1 MGECHYMESR
11 ILNKIN
17 KKIDIREMNINLT
30 VDEDKIAY
38 LDGETKTWDEVV
50 KIGLLVGK
58 NRKIKNVVN
67 NLHPKDIKLPKKD
80 KRKLIKQG
88 QSIGVIEHTD
98 VVIVG
103 GGIVGCG
110 IARELSKY
118 NLNISL
124 VEKESDVAEGTS
136 KANNGMIHP
145 GNATMPFTLKAKLNV
160 KGNAMYSAWAE
171 ELNFPF
177 KRTGSII
184 LAYNRAEKK
193 VLNAANIAGKLNRV
207 PGMKKISG
215 KKVMELEP
223 TLTKEPKSGLWTP
236 STAYV
241 DGYGVTIALAENA
254 ANNGVKFHLATEV
267 VDIVVIQGQV
277 KGVVTSQGIIKS
289 KYVINCA
296 GLYADDIAEMAGDKF
311 YTIHARKGGILIFDK
326 NKRGVLRASNSPNT
340 KDRNAQSKGG
350 GAQSTVEGNAL
361 WGPSA
366 REIMD
371 KDDLSFKKED
381 LEYSLTVGK
390 TTNPHLN
397 KGDVITYFSGL
408 RAADYKEDFIIE
420 KSKKIKGFIH
430 VAGIQSPGLASA
442 PAIAEMV
449 VDIVKNEE
457 TLKKNPHYNPIR
469 KKAIEFRNLSRKEQD
484 QVIKKNPKYGN
495 VICRCETIT
504 EGEIIDAIKGP
515 IPCTTVDGV
524 KRRTRASMGR
534 CQGGFCGPKILS
546 ILARELDKDVT
557 EISQKGHDSYIIL
570 AKAREIKTGGESNEY
585 DK

>member
-1 MGECHYMESR
+1 
-11 ILNKIN
+11 
-17 KKIDIREMNINLT
+17 
-30 VDEDKIAY
+30 
-38 LDGETKTWDEVV
+38 
-50 KIGLLVGK
+50 
-58 NRKIKNVVN
+58 
-67 NLHPKDIKLPKKD
+67 
-80 KRKLIKQG
+80 
-88 QSIGVIEHTD
+88 
-98 VVIVG
+98 
-103 GGIVGCG
+103 
-110 IARELSKY
+110 
-118 NLNISL
+118 
-124 VEKESDVAEGTS
+124 
-136 KANNGMIHP
+136 
-145 GNATMPFTLKAKLNV
+145 
-160 KGNAMYSAWAE
+160 
-171 ELNFPF
+171 
-177 KRTGSII
+177 
-184 LAYNRAEKK
+184 
-193 VLNAANIAGKLNRV
+193 
-207 PGMKKISG
+207 
-215 KKVMELEP
+215 
-223 TLTKEPKSGLWTP
+223 
-236 STAYV
+236 
-241 DGYGVTIALAENA
+241 
-254 ANNGVKFHLATEV
+254 
-267 VDIVVIQGQV
+267 VIQGQV

-557 EISQKGHDSYIIL
+557 EISQKGHDSYIIS

>member
-1 MGECHYMESR
+1 MESR

-17 KKIDIREMNINLT
+17 KKIDIREMKINLT

-50 KIGLLVGK
+50 RIGLLVGK

-67 NLHPKDIKLPKKD
+67 NLHPKDTKLPKKD

-160 KGNAMYSAWAE
+160 KGNAMYSDWAE

-223 TLTKEPKSGLWTP
+223 TLTKEPKLGLWTP

-311 YTIHARKGGILIFDK
+311 YTIHARK
-326 NKRGVLRASNSPNT
+326 
-340 KDRNAQSKGG
+340 
-350 GAQSTVEGNAL
+350 
-361 WGPSA
+361 
-366 REIMD
+366 
-371 KDDLSFKKED
+371 
-381 LEYSLTVGK
+381 
-390 TTNPHLN
+390 
-397 KGDVITYFSGL
+397 
-408 RAADYKEDFIIE
+408 
-420 KSKKIKGFIH
+420 
-430 VAGIQSPGLASA
+430 
-442 PAIAEMV
+442 
-449 VDIVKNEE
+449 
-457 TLKKNPHYNPIR
+457 
-469 KKAIEFRNLSRKEQD
+469 
-484 QVIKKNPKYGN
+484 
-495 VICRCETIT
+495 
-504 EGEIIDAIKGP
+504 
-515 IPCTTVDGV
+515 
-524 KRRTRASMGR
+524 
-534 CQGGFCGPKILS
+534 
-546 ILARELDKDVT
+546 
-557 EISQKGHDSYIIL
+557 
-570 AKAREIKTGGESNEY
+570 
-585 DK
+585 